1 MQEIMRYKSQLNY
14 SEALVQQAVIRFWLR
29 SVGAG
34 FFAAIVLL
42 VSLFIFM
49 LYTSPSGWFVGA
61 LGAFLFLA
69 VLFVVLVYVVHYK
82 RSINKF
88 KAMNPKSASLAV
100 SESEFSLSSSLGTVS
115 LTWQAISEVWVYE
128 NMWLIFFSKYQFST
142 IPLSG
147 ISEEEQ
153 VYFLAQIKL
162 AGGKID

>member
-1 MQEIMRYKSQLNY
+1 MRYKLQLNY
-14 SEALVQQAVIRFWLR
+14 SEALIQQAVIRFWFR
-29 SVGAG
+29 SVGAR
-34 FFAAIVLL
+34 FFVAIIFL

-49 LYTSPSGWFVGA
+49 LYASQSSWLVGA

-88 KAMNPKSASLAV
+88 KAMNPKSASLEV

-115 LTWQAISEVWVYE
+115 LTWQAISDVWVYE

-153 VYFLAQIKL
+153 AYFLAQIKL